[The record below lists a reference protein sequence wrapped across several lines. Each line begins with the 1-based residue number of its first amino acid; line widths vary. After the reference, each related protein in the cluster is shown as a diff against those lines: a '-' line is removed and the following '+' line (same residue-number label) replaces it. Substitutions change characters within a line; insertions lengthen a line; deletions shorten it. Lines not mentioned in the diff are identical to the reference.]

1 LISVQNVTKRYGE
14 TVGVQD
20 VTFEVG
26 EGEILGFLGP
36 NGAGKTTTMRVI
48 TGYHP
53 PTSGTVTVAGY
64 DIVTQSHEAKRH
76 LGYLPEHPPLY
87 VDMTVAEYLGF
98 VAALKEVPRKER
110 KSQIDEIVDML
121 NLGPVYKRLIR
132 NISKGYRQRVGL
144 AQALVGRPPVLIL
157 DEPTVGLD
165 PKQIHE
171 VREVI
176 KSLGGR
182 HTVILSSHILP
193 EVSMVCQRI
202 AIINKGRIVAVDRP
216 EALSSSMRGN
226 KRIIAT
232 IEGDPARVQEAI
244 SRLDGVLSVTADES
258 SAAQGGA
265 VVARYEIEASGA
277 KDIRRELFFAMAGIE
292 SPILDLRSVEMS
304 LEDVFLQL
312 TTEEDNGD
320 EAGPAGGG
328 SEAGD
333 PGAGGPGASVE
344 EVTQGA

>member
-1 LISVQNVTKRYGE
+1 MISVQNVTKRYGD

-20 VTFEVG
+20 VSFEVG

-76 LGYLPEHPPLY
+76 LGYLPENPPLY
-87 VDMTVAEYLGF
+87 ADMTVAEYLHF

-110 KSQIDEIVDML
+110 RGQIDEIVDML
-121 NLGPVYKRLIR
+121 NLGPVYQRLIR

-171 VREVI
+171 VRQVI

-182 HTVILSSHILP
+182 HTIILSSHILP

-202 AIINKGRIVAVDRP
+202 AIINKGRIVAVDHP
-216 EALSSSMRGN
+216 ETLSSRLRGTPGSSPGSKATRKGCGRRCSRSTGCFRWRTTSRRRARTAPPGTRSRWKGRRTCGATSSLPWPPS
-226 KRIIAT
+226 KRPSWNC
-232 IEGDPARVQEAI
+232 GRW
-244 SRLDGVLSVTADES
+244 R
-258 SAAQGGA
+258 
-265 VVARYEIEASGA
+265 
-277 KDIRRELFFAMAGIE
+277 
-292 SPILDLRSVEMS
+292 
-304 LEDVFLQL
+304 
-312 TTEEDNGD
+312 
-320 EAGPAGGG
+320 
-328 SEAGD
+328 
-333 PGAGGPGASVE
+333 
-344 EVTQGA
+344 

>member
-1 LISVQNVTKRYGE
+1 MISVQNVTKRYGE

-20 VTFEVG
+20 VSFEVG

-64 DIVTQSHEAKRH
+64 DILTQPHQAKRH

-87 VDMTVAEYLGF
+87 LDMTVKSYLDF
-98 VAALKEVPRKER
+98 VAALKEVPRRER
-110 KSQIDEIVDML
+110 RAQIEEIVEML
-121 NLGPVYKRLIR
+121 SLGSVYRRLIR

-171 VREVI
+171 VRDI
-176 KSLGGR
+176 IRGLGGR
-182 HTVILSSHILP
+182 HTIILSSHILP
-193 EVSMVCQRI
+193 EVSAVCQRV
-202 AIINKGRIVAVDRP
+202 AIINKGRIVAVDKP
-216 EALSSSMRGN
+216 ENLSTRLRRSQQVFAL
-226 KRIIAT
+226 
-232 IEGDPARVQEAI
+232 IEGDPARVQEAV
-244 SRLDGVLSVTADES
+244 SRIDGVLGVRPVEDGETLQAPATAG
-258 SAAQGGA
+258 AAANGA
-265 VVARYEIEASGA
+265 ARVRYEIEAETGR
-277 KDIRRELFFAMAGIE
+277 DIRRELFFAMAALQA
-292 SPILDLRSVEMS
+292 PILELRSVELS

-312 TTEEDNGD
+312 TTEEPADNGALDRDGD
-320 EAGPAGGG
+320 EEETKEVAT
-328 SEAGD
+328 
-333 PGAGGPGASVE
+333 GA
-344 EVTQGA
+344 

>member
-1 LISVQNVTKRYGE
+1 MISVQNVTKRYGD

-20 VTFEVG
+20 VSFEVG

-76 LGYLPEHPPLY
+76 LGYLPENPPLY
-87 VDMTVAEYLGF
+87 ADMTVAEYLHF

-110 KSQIDEIVDML
+110 RGQIDEIVDML
-121 NLGPVYKRLIR
+121 NLGPVYQRLIR

-171 VREVI
+171 VRQVI

-182 HTVILSSHILP
+182 HTIILSSHILP

-202 AIINKGRIVAVDRP
+202 AIINKGRIVAVDHP
-216 EALSSSMRGN
+216 ETLSSRLRGN
-226 KRIIAT
+226 TRVIAR
-232 IEGDPARVQEAI
+232 IEGDPERVREAMLKI
-244 SRLDGVLSVTADES
+244 DGVLSVAHRQPETGPD
-258 SAAQGGA
+258 GA
-265 VVARYEIEASGA
+265 ARYEIEVEGK
-277 KDIRRELFFAMAGIE
+277 KDVRRNLFFAMAAIE
-292 SPILDLRSVEMS
+292 APILELRSVEMS

-312 TTEEDNGD
+312 TTD
-320 EAGPAGGG
+320 EAV
-328 SEAGD
+328 EAGD
-333 PGAGGPGASVE
+333 ESTAGEE
-344 EVTQGA
+344 EVVAGA